1 MTESLPVAASPGPGP
16 VPGGRRQGGF
26 TLLEIMIALAIL
38 AVGAVCVLT
47 TFAAA
52 LALHM
57 KRESDVRMARVMEET
72 RTEAQTA
79 WDAWNPT
86 KAFPFPPDLKE
97 AAFSRDPALSY
108 SIVFAP
114 VSGQPAGP
122 EGVTA
127 GAKAIVR
134 VRREG
139 DPPDRVR
146 TLEFLLVRSG
156 FSAAERKTSV
166 SYEQERKAD
175 KLKTNEPGKSGPR

>member
-1 MTESLPVAASPGPGP
+1 MTESRP
-16 VPGGRRQGGF
+16 VPPLPRRREGGF

-38 AVGAVCVLT
+38 AVGAVCVLS

-57 KRESDVRMARVMEET
+57 RRESDVRMARVMEES

-79 WDAWNPT
+79 WDAWSPT
-86 KAFPFPPDLKE
+86 KAAPIPPDLKDV
-97 AAFSRDPALSY
+97 AFSRDASLSY
-108 SIVFAP
+108 SITFVP

-134 VRREG
+134 VLREG
-139 DPPDRVR
+139 DPPEKSRKM
-146 TLEFLLVRSG
+146 EFFLIRSG
-156 FSAAERKTSV
+156 FSAAEKKTSV
-166 SYEQERKAD
+166 SYDQEKALD
-175 KLKTNEPGKSGPR
+175 KLKTNDPGKSSPR

>member
-1 MTESLPVAASPGPGP
+1 
-16 VPGGRRQGGF
+16 
-26 TLLEIMIALAIL
+26 
-38 AVGAVCVLT
+38 
-47 TFAAA
+47 
-52 LALHM
+52 
-57 KRESDVRMARVMEET
+57 MEET

-86 KAFPFPPDLKE
+86 KALPCPPDLKE
-97 AAFSRDPALSY
+97 AAFSRDPSLSY
-108 SIVFAP
+108 SIAFVP

-127 GAKAIVR
+127 GAKAVVR

-146 TLEFLLVRSG
+146 TMEFFLVRSG
-156 FSAAERKTSV
+156 FSAAEKKTSV

-175 KLKTNEPGKSGPR
+175 KLKTNEPGKSAPR